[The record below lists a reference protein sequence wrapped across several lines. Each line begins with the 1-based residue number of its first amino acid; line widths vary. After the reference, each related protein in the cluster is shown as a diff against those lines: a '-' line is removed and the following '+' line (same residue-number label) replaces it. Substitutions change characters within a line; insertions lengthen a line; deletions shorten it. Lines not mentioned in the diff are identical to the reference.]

1 MHDRVRLMPLVM
13 LGVSYVGLV
22 LYASIGEKAWLS
34 QALLS
39 GMCAMLGG
47 GWCITCSEH
56 WKGRPTDGDE
66 HRRARHPATQTP
78 AHGERRGHTAAPAR
92 QSPPTRRGRRGD
104 SARRRGE
111 SA

>member
-47 GWCITCSEH
+47 VLVYYLF
-56 WKGRPTDGDE
+56 
-66 HRRARHPATQTP
+66 
-78 AHGERRGHTAAPAR
+78 
-92 QSPPTRRGRRGD
+92 
-104 SARRRGE
+104 
-111 SA
+111 